1 MKRSLVI
8 TLGLSVFAL
17 LLIGFVVGAIGSEF
31 AGRDPFLEKP
41 QVHLPAGAIFPAE
54 ERLDSMEGGNLGL
67 MGLALTNTMLS
78 SFLATIVLLAIFV
91 LGARKK
97 ALIPGRFQAFVEI
110 IIESLLNFV
119 EGVAGKDLG
128 RAFFPIIAT
137 IFLFVMFNSWM
148 GLLPFYPAIGF
159 HSDSDSSHV
168 TTIHDSSNNT
178 NQSEGGDQEA
188 AGHGSNKIDLFRPAG
203 TDLNMPLALAVVAFL
218 FVEFWGFRILGIN
231 YLSKFIRLKGFLRG
245 PAHWFNAAIDAFV
258 GVLEILSELIRVVS
272 FTFRLFGNM
281 LAGEILILISAF
293 LVPFVFSVPFYGL
306 ELLVGLIQGMI
317 FAGLTLTF
325 ASVAVVRH
333 EEH

>member
-8 TLGLSVFAL
+8 TLGLGVVAL

-31 AGRDPFLEKP
+31 VGNDPFLEKP
-41 QVHLPAGAIFPAE
+41 QVHLPSQAIFPSE
-54 ERLDSMEGGNLGL
+54 EREDSLEGGNLGL
-67 MGLALTNTMLS
+67 MGIAVTNTMLS
-78 SFLATIVLLAIFV
+78 SLLATVVLLTVFV

-119 EGVAGKDLG
+119 EGVAGKSLG

-148 GLLPFYPAIGF
+148 GLLPFYPAVGF
-159 HSDSDSSHV
+159 HSDGESSQAMTLHE
-168 TTIHDSSNNT
+168 SSTDNNGAE
-178 NQSEGGDQEA
+178 SEHHESG
-188 AGHGSNKIDLFRPAG
+188 GHGSSIIHLFRPAG

-218 FVEFWGFRILGIN
+218 FVEFWGFRILGVN
-231 YLSKFIRLKGFLRG
+231 YLSKFIRLKGFLKG

-258 GVLEILSELIRVVS
+258 GILEILSEMIRVVS

-281 LAGEILILISAF
+281 LAGEILILVSAF

-325 ASVAVVRH
+325 ASVAVVKH